1 MLRLLR
7 LLRLVRRF
15 DAMMNSLKIIVPA
28 LGRYIVLLLCVYYSY
43 SIIGMEF
50 FAGKLPRNNEI
61 IANSSYGVLN
71 YYHNNFD
78 NLPNSMVTL
87 WEQQIVN
94 NWPIVMEGVVAGTNS
109 YSRIYFIVWNLI
121 SVYLIMNVVLAFLL
135 ESFSV
140 MYEKQVMKKEET
152 NNEEGWLT
160 KIKETAKINNF
171 NLSMNIFILI
181 YNLILEE
188 WKISKVS
195 KHNDVYEAIFRDAIH
210 HQYRQLN
217 FGWYSGNTDETE
229 RMYSLIYL

>member
-1 MLRLLR
+1 M
-7 LLRLVRRF
+7 
-15 DAMMNSLKIIVPA
+15 D
-28 LGRYIVLLLCVYYSY
+28 
-43 SIIGMEF
+43 
-50 FAGKLPRNNEI
+50 
-61 IANSSYGVLN
+61 
-71 YYHNNFD
+71 
-78 NLPNSMVTL
+78 
-87 WEQQIVN
+87 
-94 NWPIVMEGVVAGTNS
+94 GVVAGTNS

-195 KHNDVYEAIFRDAIH
+195 KHNDVYEAIFSDAIH